1 MHLPAG
7 GASSKLACKATGK
20 YRVWW
25 MELSVH
31 LKAYGS
37 LSLFLSFS
45 LLFPPFSTCCY
56 SPPGLMP
63 ITASSSIRRSLES
76 RRTLVSSLS
85 VYSSTLPRLRS
96 IASSQP
102 KMTRSVG
109 VMSEKKKHWKC
120 FFGLINSN
128 AAPDKYNPLLLEMKV
143 DSERKGHICMAQHAI
158 NRFGKLSPPSETT
171 TIADKLTHYLLEPN
185 GSAMETHCWKN

>member
-1 MHLPAG
+1 MDGVERTLEG
-7 GASSKLACKATGK
+7 L
-20 YRVWW
+20 RV
-25 MELSVH
+25 SR
-31 LKAYGS
+31 
-37 LSLFLSFS
+37 SFS
-45 LLFPPFSTCCY
+45 FFLPLISPLFNLLQSTRLNANHCFQLY
-56 SPPGLMP
+56 S
-63 ITASSSIRRSLES
+63 TFTWKQTDS
-76 RRTLVSSLS
+76 LVSSLS

-109 VMSEKKKHWKC
+109 VMSEKKHWKC
-120 FFGLINSN
+120 FFFFGLINSN

-171 TIADKLTHYLLEPN
+171 TIADKLTRYLLEPN
-185 GSAMETHCWKN
+185 GSAMESHWKN